1 MKVKLATQVL
11 SKSVADSLAYLN
23 QSENYQHCFKDVLP
37 TIKFVE
43 LFNNLFDVMN
53 SHSLYNP
60 HKFKRAI
67 SEKNAAEIFSFL
79 NDAAQY
85 IKSLYY
91 LGDRNEKVLK

>member
-1 MKVKLATQVL
+1 
-11 SKSVADSLAYLN
+11 
-23 QSENYQHCFKDVLP
+23 
-37 TIKFVE
+37 
-43 LFNNLFDVMN
+43 MN